1 MTSRIRYSDQDKS
14 NAAFER
20 AEFALGEMQKRT
32 SELLGKL
39 TAVRTQ
45 GEIETLHLE
54 SIELVRQLALI
65 REAVHG
71 GSPTPHL
78 RLIAVKK

>member
-1 MTSRIRYSDQDKS
+1 MTSRIRYSDLDKS
-14 NAAFER
+14 SDAFDR
-20 AEFALGEMQKRT
+20 AEFALGELQKRT
-32 SELLGKL
+32 SELLAKL

-54 SIELVRQLALI
+54 SIELVQQLALI

-78 RLIAVKK
+78 RLISFQK

>member
-1 MTSRIRYSDQDKS
+1 MTSGIRRSDLDKS
-14 NAAFER
+14 NGTFDR
-20 AEFALGEMQKRT
+20 AEFALGELQKRT
-32 SELLGKL
+32 GELLAKL

-54 SIELVRQLALI
+54 SIELMRQLGLI

-71 GSPTPHL
+71 GSLTPHL
-78 RLIAVKK
+78 RLISVQK

>member
-1 MTSRIRYSDQDKS
+1 MTSRIRYSDLDKS
-14 NAAFER
+14 TAAFER

-45 GEIETLHLE
+45 GEIKTLHLE